1 MELAALSVLTIV
13 VAAITVTLTV
23 KSCNDNS
30 GQSTDL
36 RCDSITTIVES
47 RLASPDSLQS
57 IEKNNRKKKK
67 KKAEKIKAPRKQPK
81 QRNYLDEP
89 VNE

>member
-23 KSCNDNS
+23 KSCNGNS
-30 GQSTDL
+30 GQSTDQT
-36 RCDSITTIVES
+36 CDSITTIVES

-67 KKAEKIKAPRKQPK
+67 KAEKIKAPRKQPK

>member
-30 GQSTDL
+30 GQSTD
-36 RCDSITTIVES
+36 RTCDSITTIVES

-67 KKAEKIKAPRKQPK
+67 KAEKIKAPRKQPK